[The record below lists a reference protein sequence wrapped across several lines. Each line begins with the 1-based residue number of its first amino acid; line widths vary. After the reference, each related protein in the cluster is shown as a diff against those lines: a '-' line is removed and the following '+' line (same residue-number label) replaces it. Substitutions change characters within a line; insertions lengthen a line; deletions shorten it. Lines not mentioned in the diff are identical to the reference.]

1 MHVMPILWIVW
12 AGLTTALL
20 ALLVYRGTLTR
31 YEEDCLF
38 LGDCANQQKQEQ
50 ERILNKLRQVQ
61 PALKVMTVGAC
72 AMSAAI
78 LGLYVWDAIR
88 QFYL

>member
-1 MHVMPILWIVW
+1 MHMMPLLWMVW
-12 AGLTTALL
+12 AGLTVALL

-38 LGDCANQQKQEQ
+38 LDDSSQHQHEEQ
-50 ERILNKLRQVQ
+50 DKILQRVRKVQ
-61 PALKVMTVGAC
+61 PAVRIFTVGAC

-78 LGLYVWDAIR
+78 LGLYIWDAIR
-88 QFYL
+88 QFNL

>member
-1 MHVMPILWIVW
+1 MHILPLLWIVW

-20 ALLVYRGTLTR
+20 ALLLYRGTLTR

-38 LGDCANQQKQEQ
+38 LDDASQHQHEEQ
-50 ERILNKLRQVQ
+50 DEILKKVRKIQ
-61 PALKVMTVGAC
+61 PAVRVFTVGAC

-88 QFYL
+88 QFYM

>member
-1 MHVMPILWIVW
+1 MTMMSLLWMVW
-12 AGLTTALL
+12 AGITVALL

-38 LGDCANQQKQEQ
+38 LDDSSQHQHDEQ
-50 ERILNKLRQVQ
+50 DKILSRVRKIQ
-61 PALKVMTVGAC
+61 PAVKAFAVGAC

-78 LGLYVWDAIR
+78 LGMYVYDAIR

>member
-1 MHVMPILWIVW
+1 MTMMSLLWMVW
-12 AGLTTALL
+12 AGITVALL

-31 YEEDCLF
+31 YEEDALF
-38 LGDCANQQKQEQ
+38 LDDAFQHQHDEQ
-50 ERILNKLRQVQ
+50 DKILMRVRKIQ
-61 PALKVMTVGAC
+61 PAVRIFTVGAC

-78 LGLYVWDAIR
+78 LGLYVYDAIR

>member
-20 ALLVYRGTLTR
+20 ALLVTR

>member
-1 MHVMPILWIVW
+1 MHMMPLLWMVW
-12 AGLTTALL
+12 AGLTVALL

-38 LGDCANQQKQEQ
+38 LDDSSKHQHDEQ
-50 ERILNKLRQVQ
+50 DKILQRVRKVQ
-61 PALKVMTVGAC
+61 PAVRIFTVGAC

-78 LGLYVWDAIR
+78 LGMYVWDAIR
-88 QFYL
+88 QFNL

>member
-1 MHVMPILWIVW
+1 MHLMPLLWMVW
-12 AGLTTALL
+12 AGLTIALL

-38 LGDCANQQKQEQ
+38 IDDSSKHQHDEQDKILLRVQK
-50 ERILNKLRQVQ
+50 VQ
-61 PALKVMTVGAC
+61 PAVRLFTVGAC

-88 QFYL
+88 QFYM

>member
-1 MHVMPILWIVW
+1 MHMMSILWMVW
-12 AGLTTALL
+12 AGLTIALL
-20 ALLVYRGTLTR
+20 ALLAYRGTLTR

-38 LGDCANQQKQEQ
+38 LDDSSRHQHDEQ
-50 ERILNKLRQVQ
+50 DRILEKVRKVQ
-61 PALKVMTVGAC
+61 PAVRIFAVGTC

>member
-1 MHVMPILWIVW
+1 
-12 AGLTTALL
+12 L

-38 LGDCANQQKQEQ
+38 IDDSAHHQHEEQ
-50 ERILNKLRQVQ
+50 DKILQRVRKVQ
-61 PALKVMTVGAC
+61 PAVRIFTVGTC